1 MAASV
6 TVRVNGVAAP
16 APDDD
21 TRLLDWLRRD
31 SGQPGGPGL
40 RGAKEGCGSGHCGAC
55 TVLVDGRPVL
65 ACCTLT
71 GAVPGAEVT
80 TVEGLADTEVGGRL
94 TAAFQEYGAIQ
105 CGFCTPGMMVSA
117 YAAITRAGRPLS
129 DLDARTALAGN
140 VCRCTGYAA
149 MVTAVTEASHG

>member
-1 MAASV
+1 MAV
-6 TVRVNGVAAP
+6 TVTTRVNGVAAP
-16 APDDD
+16 VPDDD
-21 TRLLDWLRRD
+21 TRLLDWLRGD
-31 SGQPGGPGL
+31 VGQRGLGL
-40 RGAKEGCGSGHCGAC
+40 RGPKEGCGAGHCGTC

-71 GAVPGAEVT
+71 GAVLGADIA
-80 TVEGLADTEVGGRL
+80 TVEGLADTEVGARL
-94 TAAFQEYGAIQ
+94 MAAFQTYGALQ
-105 CGFCTPGMMVSA
+105 CGFCTPGMIVSA

-129 DLDARTALAGN
+129 DLDVRKALVGN